1 MTNSIN
7 QPWAISDKFRAKYG
21 EVWADLDFVFNN
33 KISAEVFK
41 EDPMNTEI
49 GHLEVFNQ
57 HIKMHYKDLLR
68 LSKSLNEMYAKVV
81 AEKAPKDLNYNVD
94 IKSYSFTLRKHEI
107 GRLADTI
114 TEAAA
119 TTIRSYEL
127 GLYL

>member
-7 QPWAISDKFRAKYG
+7 QPWAITDKFRVKYG
-21 EVWADLDFVFNN
+21 DVWADLDFVFNN

-49 GHLEVFNQ
+49 GCLEIFNQ
-57 HIKMHYKDLLR
+57 KIKLQYKDLLR
-68 LSKSLNEMYAKVV
+68 LSKSLNELYAKVV
-81 AEKAPKDLNYNVD
+81 SEKLGKDFAYNVE
-94 IKSYSFTLRKHEI
+94 IKSYSFSLRKHEI

-114 TEAAA
+114 SEAAA
-119 TTIRSYEL
+119 STIRSYEL

>member
-1 MTNSIN
+1 MTHSIN
-7 QPWAISDKFRAKYG
+7 QPWAISDKFRARYG
-21 EVWADLDFVFNN
+21 EVWADLDFVFND

-49 GHLEVFNQ
+49 GCLEIYNQ
-57 HIKMHYKDLLR
+57 RIKLDYKDLTR
-68 LSKSLNEMYAKVV
+68 LSKSLNETYAKVV
-81 AEKAPKDLNYNVD
+81 LEKPGKDFAYNVD
-94 IKSYSFTLRKHEI
+94 IKSYTFSLRKHEI

-114 TEAAA
+114 SEASA